1 MSENPYE
8 APPLNTQHS
17 YYVYKYDINTV
28 AAWVYRGIMFSL
40 AIASFVLF
48 YYFSDRRGAE
58 ITASIGIIGSLA
70 DIITCLIVEKL
81 NESQRRA
88 DIGSP

>member
-8 APPLNTQHS
+8 APPSDMPHS
-17 YYVYKYDINTV
+17 YYIYKYDVNTV
-28 AAWVYRGIMFSL
+28 AAWMYRGLMFAL

-48 YYFSDRRGAE
+48 FYFTDRRGAE

-70 DIITCLIVEKL
+70 DIIACLIVEKL
-81 NESQRRA
+81 NESQRRT
-88 DIGSP
+88 DIGS

>member
-8 APPLNTQHS
+8 APPLDTSYS
-17 YYVYKYDINTV
+17 YYIYKYDVNTV
-28 AAWVYRGIMFSL
+28 AAWVYRGIMFAL

-48 YYFSDRRGAE
+48 FYFADRRGAE

-70 DIITCLIVEKL
+70 DILACLIVEKL
-81 NESQRRA
+81 NESQRRT
-88 DIGSP
+88 DIGS